1 MSIDIAKNIVN
12 IAEDMQVVEDLSLN
26 ERIKLKLIKNMIN
39 VEIYYTFTDEFNDT
53 EYDSDIAYYKFSR
66 INSSF
71 NKKKV
76 FWILKHDEV
85 TNDFAIINIEDNM
98 KFIEKILGDLEVSL
112 DVYSTQFMRRKKFI
126 VKIRI
131 PSRYSDQDNFNVNV
145 CCHIEEYNKYTS
157 LRSIVMDFYE
167 FIKNIDIL

>member
-1 MSIDIAKNIVN
+1 MSIDIAKDIVN
-12 IAEDMQVVEDLSLN
+12 IAENMQIVEDLNLK
-26 ERIKLKLIKNMIN
+26 EKIKLKLIKNMIN

-53 EYDSDIAYYKFSR
+53 EYDSNTAYYKFSK
-66 INSSF
+66 INTCF
-71 NKKKV
+71 DKKKL
-76 FWILKHDEV
+76 FWVIKHDEI

-112 DVYSTQFMRRKKFI
+112 DVYSNQFIRRKKFV

-131 PSRYSDQDNFNVNV
+131 PSTISEQDMFNINV
-145 CCHIEEYNKYTS
+145 CCHVEEYNKYTS
-157 LRSIVMDFYE
+157 LRSIIMDFFE